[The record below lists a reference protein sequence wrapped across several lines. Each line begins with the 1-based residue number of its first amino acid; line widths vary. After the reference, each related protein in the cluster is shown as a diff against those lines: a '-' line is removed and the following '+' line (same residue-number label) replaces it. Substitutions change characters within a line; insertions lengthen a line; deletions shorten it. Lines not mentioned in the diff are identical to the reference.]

1 MTGNPIQGFQTDTG
15 VEQYDYNAL
24 ANKPTLITQKEINAA
39 ITAANKYTDEQISK
53 IDITPPVQIEL
64 DTSLSVQGKAADAK
78 AVGDALEEKLGTT
91 ELDSAINTALA
102 QAKASGDFNGPQGPQ
117 GPQGEQ
123 GPQGPQGEQGPQG
136 GKGDPFTYDDFTQEQ
151 INTLKGEK
159 GDPFT
164 YNDFTP
170 EQLAALK
177 GEPGYTPQKGI
188 DYNDGISITHKWE
201 GAILTI
207 TSASGTSSANLK
219 GEKGDSFT
227 YEDFTEEQLKDLI
240 GPQGDTGYSPHVNI
254 TTQQQTD
261 GRNKV
266 IITVTSKEENGEILT
281 YTGEI
286 IDGEPGETPQRGVD
300 YWTVEDQQA
309 IINEV
314 LAAIPIAETKEF

>member
-314 LAAIPIAETKEF
+314 LAAIPIAETREF